1 MPYEIPKER
10 FKRYPRPLQGNA
22 YVLSGGGGRGGG
34 RGRGGL
40 ATQYQRALD
49 KANRKN
55 EERYRDILGN
65 YDALHGRVMGDLA
78 GVGEQQAKDIDRR
91 YQAHGSDVYNDLI
104 RRGFGGGSLRST
116 MQQGVNRE
124 HSEAQRRLQEGLM
137 RQRSLY
143 DTNITQGKM
152 GVMERRTDAGPDLNQ
167 MLGLMQGLGRGG
179 YGMGGG
185 MGGGI
190 DMGNWTF
197 NPSLG
202 RNLYNLGL
210 ARHFGARQGGFPPGM
225 MQAMQKAMAE
235 GEGEGNKDKIA
246 ADAWRDARFAVKNR
260 EMRMKMAERGRK
272 NRIDRRGKAK
282 NPYAFD
288 KAMHLRRPG
297 PHQFTKEQLDVL
309 DARRS

>member
-197 NPSLG
+197 NPSFG
-202 RNLYNLGL
+202 QNLYNLGL

-225 MQAMQKAMAE
+225 MQAMAE
-235 GEGEGNKDKIA
+235 GEGGGDKDNRA
-246 ADAWRDARFAVKNR
+246 ALAWRDARAAELAQER
-260 EMRMKMAERGRK
+260 RMHWAERSRR
-272 NRIDRRGKAK
+272 NRRARTKKAD
-282 NPYAFD
+282 NPYLWA
-288 KAMHLRRPG
+288 KAMHSRRPRQKG
-297 PHQFTKEQLDVL
+297 PYQFTKEQLDIL
-309 DARRS
+309 EARRS